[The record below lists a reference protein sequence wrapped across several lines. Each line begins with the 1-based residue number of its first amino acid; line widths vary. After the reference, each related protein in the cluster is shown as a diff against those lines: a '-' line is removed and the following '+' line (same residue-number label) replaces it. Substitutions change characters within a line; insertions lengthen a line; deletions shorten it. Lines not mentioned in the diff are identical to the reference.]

1 MPRWWAR
8 ATSAR
13 SSSRCAADPGLR
25 KVSESR
31 DFPGFFGFFR
41 TIIPSVLR
49 FVSDQNLKSMKRFF
63 ILCFVLGNLAL
74 PLCAQLPE
82 RPVASGLELEAAGPG
97 DPSALA
103 MRESQRLQQALGL
116 NDKQT
121 RKVYKLFMHI
131 SRRRCHRPEGSALL
145 EVWAAA
151 RVCDPAWG
159 RSVPAGW
166 SDIPELPMES
176 NVADIRSLPEQRMP
190 RRSVRHG
197 ARRRRK
203 SSARSLLRL
212 SLRPGKVGNT
222 SGCAASQ
229 SFGRPGSPRRRLGR
243 VKNSGSKQDPEFFV
257 PGGGVRVVRPQRPSV
272 GDGAG

>member
-1 MPRWWAR
+1 
-8 ATSAR
+8 
-13 SSSRCAADPGLR
+13 
-25 KVSESR
+25 
-31 DFPGFFGFFR
+31 
-41 TIIPSVLR
+41 
-49 FVSDQNLKSMKRFF
+49 MKRFF

-197 ARRRRK
+197 ARRRIK

-212 SLRPGKVGNT
+212 SLRPGKSWKHFRLCRIAELRKT
-222 SGCAASQ
+222 RFAPEKARQ
-229 SFGRPGSPRRRLGR
+229 SEKLGIQTRSRVFCPRRRM
-243 VKNSGSKQDPEFFV
+243 
-257 PGGGVRVVRPQRPSV
+257 RVVRPQRPSV